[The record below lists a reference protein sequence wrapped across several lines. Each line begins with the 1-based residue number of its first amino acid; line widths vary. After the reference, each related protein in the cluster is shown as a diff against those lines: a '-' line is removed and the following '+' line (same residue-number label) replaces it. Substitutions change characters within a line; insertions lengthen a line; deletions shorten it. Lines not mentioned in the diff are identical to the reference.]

1 MTMQIN
7 KATPTGNKS
16 DVQNLVVLDS
26 EGSLVGWLNVPSR
39 VFADV
44 SDLSG
49 IQSIIAK
56 GYTLEHKREDTATP
70 PRF

>member
-1 MTMQIN
+1 MQIN
-7 KATPTGNKS
+7 KATPATNKS

-26 EGSLVGWLNVPSR
+26 EGTLVGWLNVPSR
-39 VFADV
+39 LFADV

-49 IQSIIAK
+49 IQNILAP
-56 GYTLEHKREDTATP
+56 GYTLEHKREDTAHP